1 MVAHKDGRPFNKTD
15 YYTKPSDF
23 NGCFAEKYLKYIS
36 VLFHAM
42 YWDNRY
48 PTLITASEI
57 QDLAR
62 AKDLRLR
69 AVVDITCDYGGS
81 IDFMTKISTIEE
93 PYFVY
98 QPIEREI
105 LDDWKDLKHGIL
117 YCSIENLPT
126 QFPED
131 ASAHFSEHLYKF

>member
-1 MVAHKDGRPFNKTD
+1 
-15 YYTKPSDF
+15 
-23 NGCFAEKYLKYIS
+23 
-36 VLFHAM
+36 
-42 YWDNRY
+42 
-48 PTLITASEI
+48 
-57 QDLAR
+57 
-62 AKDLRLR
+62 
-69 AVVDITCDYGGS
+69 
-81 IDFMTKISTIEE
+81 MTKISTIEE